1 MSDTTTPAVTPWS
14 ERITRI
20 LAAFDRS
27 FVERELHARMTF
39 LSVLAGHH
47 VLLLGPP
54 GTGKSLLARA
64 ICEAFSGARY
74 FEYLLTRFT
83 HPDELFGPVS
93 IPGLKD
99 EDYRRLTQGFLPTA
113 EVVFVDEIFKAN
125 SAILNSLLSIV
136 NERIFHHGKHRDPV
150 PLFGLIGASNEP
162 PDPEG
167 GLGALW
173 DRFLVRLLVPPID
186 TSEGFLRVAA
196 GEIEPLEV
204 PEDAR
209 LMPADVMAIRAGA
222 RGVKLAPAVRRE
234 LAVLHQTLREGG
246 VAASDR
252 RWRWA
257 VDLLKVAAF
266 TAGRSEVGV
275 AEWLLLEHCFG
286 DGVEAGLVRGA
297 VRRSLE
303 TMVEPPARKNIRSA
317 WEAVADAPGS
327 SFERGIGEAYVVRRQ
342 ALDDFDVLLGV
353 AERALEAARD
363 SVLIDAEQSPWL
375 AEVPARLLA
384 GFIAARKEL
393 DRYRAATRKHRMDLA
408 GVDLRSE
415 LLTRLR
421 RAQSGSSPHERR
433 GADAVLWL
441 VPPMTTPEDWVPI
454 SDQGILLF
462 NEAALLAGRVQRR
475 LMDAALEA
483 GRPVD
488 EHAEWWR
495 NVPKVELDE
504 PLVYALLSPPSE
516 LAQHIAARG
525 FAAAS
530 MANVGLRAL
539 SEWLRAAGVP
549 RLPPL
554 PRIDD

>member
-1 MSDTTTPAVTPWS
+1 VSHTTD
-14 ERITRI
+14 RIRRI
-20 LAAFDRS
+20 LAAFDTS
-27 FVERELHARMTF
+27 FVERELHARLTL

-64 ICEAFSGARY
+64 ICQAFSGARY

-99 EDYRRLTQGFLPTA
+99 EDYRRLTTGFLPTA
-113 EVVFVDEIFKAN
+113 EVAFVDEIFKAN

-136 NERIFHHGKHRDPV
+136 NERVFHHGKHRDPV

-167 GLGALW
+167 GLAALW
-173 DRFLVRLLVPPID
+173 DRFLVRLMVPPID
-186 TSEGFLRVAA
+186 TSEGFLRVAS
-196 GEIEPLEV
+196 GEIAPLAIA
-204 PEDAR
+204 PDDR
-209 LMPADVMAIRAGA
+209 LTPADVMAVRAGA
-222 RGVKLAPAVRRE
+222 QAVTLAPAVRHE
-234 LAVLHQTLREGG
+234 LAVLRQALREGG

-266 TAGRSEVGV
+266 TAGRSQVGP
-275 AEWLLLEHCFG
+275 AEWLLLEFCFG
-286 DGVEAGLVRGA
+286 DGVEAGMVRTA

-303 TMVEPPARKNIRSA
+303 TMVEPPQGRGLRAG
-317 WEAVADAPGS
+317 WEAVANAPGS
-327 SFERGIGEAYVVRRQ
+327 HFERGIGEAYVVRRQ
-342 ALDDFDVLLGV
+342 ALDDFDVVLGD

-363 SVLIDAEQSPWL
+363 RVLVEAEQSPWL
-375 AEVPARLLA
+375 AEIPARLLA
-384 GFIAARKEL
+384 GFIAARQDL
-393 DRYRAATRKHRMDLA
+393 DRYRSATRRHRMDLA

-415 LLTRLR
+415 ILTRLR
-421 RAQSGSSPHERR
+421 RAQAGTSPYDRR

-441 VPPMTTPEDWVPI
+441 VPPGTGPDDWVPL

-462 NEAALLAGRVQRR
+462 NEAALIAGRVQRR
-475 LMDAALEA
+475 LMDAALES

-495 NVPKVELDE
+495 NVPRVDLDE

-516 LAQHIAARG
+516 LGLHIGGRG
-525 FAAAS
+525 FPAAS
-530 MANVGLRAL
+530 LAASGLRAL

-554 PRIDD
+554 PSIDD